1 MLTERQDNLL
11 AAVVREFVKTA
22 EPVGSHTLSAKYG
35 FDVSPATI
43 RIEMAVLEDEGF
55 IVQPHTS
62 AGRVPTEA
70 GFRRF
75 VAGMAERTKAK
86 VTSRPKLEALPKEP
100 EEAVKH
106 LAKQLA
112 EQSALAV
119 VVGFKPRHVY
129 YTGLS
134 HLFAQPEFQEYARVA
149 RFTEIID
156 RLDEVMEQ
164 VFAKVDGDVTIWL
177 GKENPF
183 GNLCATVIT
192 QYQGKHGSGVI
203 GILGPLRMDYE
214 RNYALL
220 HLMQQLIR
228 EHA

>member
-1 MLTERQDNLL
+1 MLTERQDHIL
-11 AAVVREFVKTA
+11 AAVVRDFVKTA

-43 RIEMAVLEDEGF
+43 RIELGVLEAQGF
-55 IVQPHTS
+55 IEQPHTS

-70 GFRRF
+70 GYRRF
-75 VAGMAERTKAK
+75 VGHMQGMAAGKVVPKTKLRGL
-86 VTSRPKLEALPKEP
+86 SPEP
-100 EEAVKH
+100 EDAIKQCAKH
-106 LAKQLA
+106 LA
-112 EQSALAV
+112 EQSMLAV
-119 VVGFKPRHVY
+119 LVGFRPRHLY

-164 VFAKVDGDVTIWL
+164 VFPKVDGSVRIWL

-192 QYQGKHGSGVI
+192 RYRTKKADGVI

-214 RNYALL
+214 RNHALL
-220 HLMQQLIR
+220 TSVQQMIH
-228 EHA
+228 EHV